1 MKHIKRFNEG
11 NTLNQNE
18 MDVLREWWGIGKVTK
33 EEVSDMLR
41 IANDRIEDYD
51 EDEVGVLIDIL
62 DKMKKN
68 GLEFID
74 VE

>member
-1 MKHIKRFNEG
+1 
-11 NTLNQNE
+11 
-18 MDVLREWWGIGKVTK
+18 VCWVGKVTK

>member
-11 NTLNQNE
+11 NTFNKSE

-33 EEVSDMLR
+33 EEISDMIG
-41 IANDRIEDYD
+41 IANGRIEDYD

-62 DKMKKN
+62 NKMKKH